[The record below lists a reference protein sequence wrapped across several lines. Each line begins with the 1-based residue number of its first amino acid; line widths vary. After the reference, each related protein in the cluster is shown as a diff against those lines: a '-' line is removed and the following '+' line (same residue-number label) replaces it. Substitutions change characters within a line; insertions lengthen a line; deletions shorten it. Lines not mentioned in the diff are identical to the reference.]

1 MQPILRVFFSARGN
15 FFGDEAKLDYNVI
28 VRDNQLRINLCWPK
42 KNGREVERLIGV
54 YVTEDECMKK
64 QIVF

>member
-42 KNGREVERLIGV
+42 KMVER
-54 YVTEDECMKK
+54 
-64 QIVF
+64 